1 MVELEVLVERER
13 ETLHHREEA
22 RQVTERPYGLP
33 TRELDPHANRYAAII
48 IPSDDYDEPD
58 SYENL
63 NDRNLDTRYLIA
75 QLKLADLLEYPWSF
89 DSYKE
94 KWLAFG
100 DPAFKVSFGN
110 DIVAVRFDL
119 RSTRSVSRQGQIK

>member
-1 MVELEVLVERER
+1 MAGADV
-13 ETLHHREEA
+13 
-22 RQVTERPYGLP
+22 
-33 TRELDPHANRYAAII
+33 
-48 IPSDDYDEPD
+48 
-58 SYENL
+58 
-63 NDRNLDTRYLIA
+63 YL
-75 QLKLADLLEYPWSF
+75 Q
-89 DSYKE
+89 